1 MIRKPTWIL
10 LVVLAGLIGFMFY
23 YNNQKALTAI
33 ETTPTSSTAFLFG
46 PEDGL
51 PSSIKIEASTG
62 ETVELAHDA
71 DQAWMLK
78 MPIEAAA
85 DQGLAE
91 AAASQVT
98 TLRVLDEVG
107 LGLEIIGLDRPVY
120 IITIGF
126 TAGTVHKLEVG
137 SKTPT
142 QSGYYVR
149 VDGEQIVILN
159 LTSLDALLNL
169 VTAPPYAETPTP
181 SPAPATPT
189 PASATEAAA
198 TPTP

>member
-10 LVVLAGLIGFMFY
+10 LVLLAGLIGFMFY
-23 YNNQKALTAI
+23 YNNKKALSAF
-33 ETTPTSSTAFLFG
+33 ETTPTASATFLFG

-51 PSSIKIEASTG
+51 PSRIQVESSTG

-71 DQAWMLK
+71 EQAWTLTL
-78 MPIEAAA
+78 PIEAAA

-98 TLRVLDEVG
+98 TLRVLDQVD
-107 LGLEIIGLDRPVY
+107 LGLEIIGLDRPTYV
-120 IITIGF
+120 ITIGF
-126 TAGTVHKLEVG
+126 TGGTVHKLEVG
-137 SKTPT
+137 SLTPT

-149 VDGEQIVILN
+149 VDGERLVIVN
-159 LTSLDALLNL
+159 KTSLDSLLNL

-181 SPAPATPT
+181 SPLPPTATPDSATEATPT
-189 PASATEAAA
+189 P
-198 TPTP
+198 TP